1 MKILHTLRYAITY
14 GRYAQRCF
22 PKFLAKGSAQRA
34 ANRHARFVAQS
45 EWRLAPS
52 ATSRLSI
59 RCWTSSRSSTVS
71 ESMSSLRRRPQIN
84 RALHWPNANHL
95 HATLRATFHRRRVR
109 PTRATR
115 LGGEQRARAGS
126 PDPEPVLGQTF
137 EKWVDTTRYVLAQD
151 IINSTELRA
160 ASSTPFENGPCD
172 GLHFTMKQQ
181 AIIAPAF
188 KPTVPRAD
196 RR

>member
-59 RCWTSSRSSTVS
+59 RCWTRSRSSTAS
-71 ESMSSLRRRPQIN
+71 ESISSLRRRRQIN
-84 RALHWPNANHL
+84 RVDVPLAVSFARSGAARFILGAI
-95 HATLRATFHRRRVR
+95 FHSRRVR
-109 PTRATR
+109 PTKAAGPTSRTPCRPCAKRSWRTTPERRAQKQLLRHGLMPTA
-115 LGGEQRARAGS
+115 RARA
-126 PDPEPVLGQTF
+126 
-137 EKWVDTTRYVLAQD
+137 
-151 IINSTELRA
+151 
-160 ASSTPFENGPCD
+160 
-172 GLHFTMKQQ
+172 
-181 AIIAPAF
+181 
-188 KPTVPRAD
+188 
-196 RR
+196 RRRMHYLQ